1 MPEYQYKCHNCR
13 VTFTTLSRTEIPPC
27 PVCQEPAT
35 REFVFQARN
44 SMPEHFS
51 HSAGRYVSN
60 ERELRDAFKRQ
71 SDEVS
76 ERLGIEHEMEF
87 LTRAEMA
94 DPTAHGVTGEGLEDS
109 AREWRDMGLQHGS
122 ELILP

>member
-1 MPEYQYKCHNCR
+1 
-13 VTFTTLSRTEIPPC
+13 
-27 PVCQEPAT
+27 
-35 REFVFQARN
+35 
-44 SMPEHFS
+44 MPEHFNTS
-51 HSAGRYVSN
+51 VGRVVNN

-76 ERLGIEHEMEF
+76 ERTGIEHNMEF

-94 DPTAHGVTGEGLEDS
+94 DASAHGVTDEGLES
-109 AREWRDMGLQHGS
+109 SRREWHDMGLQHGS